1 MASNNTGPRLGLS
14 LPLAHP
20 MKAKKPKAGPAQ
32 ALLDAHVA
40 FMVEELSGKG
50 LPPLIGKLL
59 DFALDQAQGIVLES
73 VVTRDMIKAT
83 ARTYAIE
90 LDMQGGIPELIGDIA
105 RSLHA
110 HPIHHDTKLSDLVS
124 QRRFEDLLDHALALK
139 SIRRR
144 LIGELIASPL
154 YESIASD
161 LLYNG
166 IRDYLARSSLADGV
180 PGARSV
186 FKLGR
191 AVVKRA
197 TAGFEDVIEDSLK
210 QHIGRSL
217 GSVSQKTAQPLLDGE
232 HDDSLRDVALDSW
245 RRLRGLSIGELRED
259 LSALDV
265 EELFVSLYEWW
276 KELRTTTFVGAM
288 IDGGIDAFFD
298 KYGEQTLAE
307 LLEDLGVDRKLM
319 LAEAMR
325 FAPHVLQQ
333 LHAAG
338 RLEPAIRHGLEP
350 FYLSG
355 RVEQV
360 LAKS

>member
-1 MASNNTGPRLGLS
+1 
-14 LPLAHP
+14 
-20 MKAKKPKAGPAQ
+20 MKAKKPKSPKNPAAGPAQ
-32 ALLDAHVA
+32 ALLDAHVD
-40 FMVEELSGKG
+40 FLVEELSGKG
-50 LPPLIGKLL
+50 LQPLIESLL
-59 DFALDQAQGIVLES
+59 SFALEQAEGLVLED

-90 LDMQGGIPELIGDIA
+90 LDMQGGIPELIGEIA
-105 RSLHA
+105 RTLHGHPLHA
-110 HPIHHDTKLSDLVS
+110 HTKLSDLVS

-166 IRDYLARSSLADGV
+166 IRDYLARSSLPDGI
-180 PGARSV
+180 PGARSALK
-186 FKLGR
+186 FGR

-197 TAGFEDVIEDSLK
+197 TAGFEDVMEDGLK
-210 QHIGRSL
+210 KHIGRSL

-232 HDDSLRDVALDSW
+232 HDDALRDVALDSW

-265 EELFVSLYEWW
+265 EELFVTLYEFW
-276 KELRTTTFVGAM
+276 KELRTTKFVGAM
-288 IDGGIDAFFD
+288 IDGGIDTFFD
-298 KYGEQTLAE
+298 KYGAQSLAA
-307 LLEDLGVDRKLM
+307 LLEDLGIDRALM
-319 LAEAMR
+319 LAEALR
-325 FAPHVLQQ
+325 FGPHVLRQ
-333 LHAAG
+333 LHKAG
-338 RLEPAIRHGLEP
+338 ALEPALRRGLEP

-355 RVEQV
+355 RIEQV
-360 LAKS
+360 LAKT

>member
-1 MASNNTGPRLGLS
+1 
-14 LPLAHP
+14 
-20 MKAKKPKAGPAQ
+20 MKTKKPKAGPAQ

-40 FMVEELSGKG
+40 FMVEALSGRG
-50 LPPLIGKLL
+50 LAALL
-59 DFALDQAQGIVLES
+59 ENLLEFALGQAEGIELES

-83 ARTYAIE
+83 ARTYAVE

-105 RSLHA
+105 RTLYA
-110 HPIHHDTKLSDLVS
+110 HPIHRDTKLSDLVS

-166 IRDYLARSSLADGV
+166 IRDYLARSSLPAGI
-180 PGARSV
+180 PGASSAL
-186 FKLGR
+186 KLGR

-197 TAGFEDVIEDSLK
+197 TAGFEDVMEEGLK
-210 QHIGRSL
+210 RHIGRSL

-232 HDDSLRDVALDSW
+232 HDDSLREVALDSW
-245 RRLRGLSIGELRED
+245 RRLRGLTIGELRED

-265 EELFVSLYEWW
+265 EELFVTLYEFW
-276 KELRTTTFVGAM
+276 KELRETKFVGAM
-288 IDGGIDAFFD
+288 IDAGIDAFFD

-307 LLEDLGVDRKLM
+307 LLEDLGIDRKLM

-325 FAPHVLQQ
+325 FAPHVLKQ
-333 LHAAG
+333 LHKTG
-338 RLEPAIRHGLEP
+338 RLEAAVRRGLEP
-350 FYLSG
+350 FYQSG

-360 LAKS
+360 LAKL